1 MATMASKQPPIVPSP
16 STPIAP
22 TSTSR
27 RQPMRQAR
35 TNPARKN
42 APNSKLGGR
51 GGLVNGSGQN
61 PPSNQP
67 PAKFYPALTAFT
79 DAVDALPSE
88 TIRHFTLL
96 REVDAKAYG
105 PEATLRSLISAAQAL
120 PAPEDPYEFDPALE
134 TMKQLDDLQR
144 RRDELTNAAEA
155 MLLHELEAAQAAE
168 VTTGSKTILGHPET
182 RRARCLQ
189 IRTQIS
195 EILVTLDEKI
205 HVITTAYEALQKHL
219 QRIDHAYSFVQH
231 EIPDLY
237 RLGSTEHWA
246 YKEPIKKGTAA
257 AQARAAERERREAE
271 DRHNAQQREIETLN
285 TRSETR
291 REALLRQK
299 AAAQA
304 ATVNEEDEQQPREP
318 NHQQPAKKLHGNSKI
333 RKEQEALAASAKRMA
348 EHQSANGGGGLVPAV
363 AAATPVASQQKRRK
377 TTNTNKDTPGST
389 TADKVTAAGPGAKS
403 PRAGTPASTSK
414 RGGKSGSG
422 AGAGRGGRR

>member
-1 MATMASKQPPIVPSP
+1 
-16 STPIAP
+16 
-22 TSTSR
+22 
-27 RQPMRQAR
+27 MRQAR

-42 APNSKLGGR
+42 PVNSKLGGR
-51 GGLVNGSGQN
+51 GLVNGSGGQN
-61 PPSNQP
+61 APSNQP

-105 PEATLRSLISAAQAL
+105 PEASLRALIEAAQSL
-120 PAPEDPYEFDPALE
+120 PAPEDPYEYDPALE
-134 TMKQLDDLQR
+134 TMKKLDELQR
-144 RRDELTNAAEA
+144 RREDLVLSAEIG
-155 MLLHELEAAQAAE
+155 LLHEMETTQAIEIVSGA
-168 VTTGSKTILGHPET
+168 KTILGHPET

-195 EILVTLDEKI
+195 EILMTLDEKI

-219 QRIDHAYSFVQH
+219 QRIDHAYSYVQH

-237 RLGSTEHWA
+237 RLGSKEHWA
-246 YKEPIKKGTAA
+246 YKEPVKKGTAA
-257 AQARAAERERREAE
+257 AQARAAERAQREAE
-271 DRHNAQQREIETLN
+271 ERHNAQQREFETN
-285 TRSETR
+285 TRTETR

-304 ATVNEEDEQQPREP
+304 ATVNDEDEQPREP
-318 NHQQPAKKLHGNSKI
+318 NQQQPTKKLHGNSKI
-333 RKEQEALAASAKRMA
+333 RKEQEALASAKRMA
-348 EHQSANGGGGLVPAV
+348 EHQSANGGGGLVPAIGT
-363 AAATPVASQQKRRK
+363 TPAVSQQKRRK
-377 TTNTNKDTPGST
+377 TANAIKDTAGST
-389 TADKVTAAGPGAKS
+389 IADKTTAAGSVSKGLGS
-403 PRAGTPASTSK
+403 PRAGTPASSSK